1 MNRTMLKSG
10 ILFALASLPL
20 IASLEAQGFPPAF
33 PREGSRKVVENSR
46 VIIWDAT
53 WLKGKATPLHEHPVD
68 YLSVTLVEGVVKIT
82 QRDGTS
88 SVATAQFGGVRF
100 NRKGVIHAEEGV
112 SDQERRAIMV
122 ELKTVPTPAGAAVTG
137 SAFPPN
143 GATKGLE
150 NERVAVWD
158 VRWIQGQQIPRQQ
171 QGRDTVV
178 IFLEGGVI
186 RQSPE
191 GAAARDTRRNV
202 GDVLFV
208 PAGTDLP
215 SEEAIQGPLRA
226 VFIELK

>member
-1 MNRTMLKSG
+1 MNRTTLKSG
-10 ILFALASLPL
+10 TLFALASMAL

-33 PREGSRKVVENSR
+33 PREGSRKVLENSR

-53 WLKGKATPLHEHPVD
+53 WPKGKATGLHEHPVD
-68 YLSVTLVEGVVKIT
+68 YLSVTVAEGTVKIT

-88 SVATAQFGGVRF
+88 SVATAEFGGVRF

-122 ELKTVPTPAGAAVTG
+122 ELKTVPRAAEAVTASGFPRNG
-137 SAFPPN
+137 S
-143 GATKGLE
+143 TKVME

-158 VRWIQGQQIPRQQ
+158 VTWIQGQQIPRRQ
-171 QGRDTVV
+171 QGRDAVV
-178 IFLEGGVI
+178 VFLKGGVI

-191 GAAARDTRRNV
+191 GAAASDTRRSV
-202 GDVLFV
+202 GDVLYV
-208 PAGTDLP
+208 PTATDLP
-215 SEEAIQGPLRA
+215 SEEATEGPPRA